1 MFSLVERMGTSQAHF
16 QLNESQIRYLIAQI
30 NTGNC
35 TLSPS
40 TASLEQQQL
49 PLILN
54 LDQFIEL
61 CDQLKIDINKLFE
74 NKAVLQKSSLID
86 GFPSKFN
93 LTPAQISYLIN
104 QAKFDIKKLITIEQN
119 LKKSGMQAKRFRL
132 NSSQLAYLFVK
143 QHIVHDQNI
152 TGLSTAQL
160 IALYVLQ
167 QQSIKDEQMSLFSLT
182 YQQIQQLALSQS
194 NCLLYHSFGSNL
206 FFYITLCRYDFG
218 TFSIIIEF

>member
-1 MFSLVERMGTSQAHF
+1 MSILLFPLVERMGTSQAHF
-16 QLNESQIRYLIAQI
+16 QLNESQIGYLIAQI

-49 PLILN
+49 PVILN

-61 CDQLKIDINKLFE
+61 CDQLKIDIDKLFE

-119 LKKSGMQAKRFRL
+119 LKTHRLKPQPFRL
-132 NSSQLAYLFVK
+132 NSSQFAYLLTN
-143 QHIVHDQNI
+143 HRIIHSHDIV
-152 TGLSTAQL
+152 GLSAAQL
-160 IALYVLQ
+160 IGLYVLQ
-167 QQSIKDEQMSLFSLT
+167 QQSIKDEQTSLFSLT
-182 YQQIQQLALSQS
+182 YQQIKQLALFQS
-194 NCLLYHSFGSNL
+194 RRL
-206 FFYITLCRYDFG
+206 F
-218 TFSIIIEF
+218 